1 MVRGL
6 ALTRDDL
13 VRLAVIMVLMCQGEL
28 QYESINLAYLIDFKT
43 HFANELESLKT
54 LKGTGMVVLE
64 VSGIQ
69 ITDTGWFFVRAVTM
83 LFDRYLQTDRNRARF
98 SKII

>member
-28 QYESINLAYLIDFKT
+28 QYESINLAYLIDYKP
-43 HFANELESLKT
+43 T
-54 LKGTGMVVLE
+54 LPMNW
-64 VSGIQ
+64 SP
-69 ITDTGWFFVRAVTM
+69 
-83 LFDRYLQTDRNRARF
+83 
-98 SKII
+98 